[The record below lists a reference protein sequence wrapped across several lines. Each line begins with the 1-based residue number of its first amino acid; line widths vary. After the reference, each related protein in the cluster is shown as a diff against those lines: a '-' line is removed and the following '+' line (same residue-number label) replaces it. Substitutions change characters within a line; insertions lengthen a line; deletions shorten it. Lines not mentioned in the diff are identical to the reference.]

1 MAQNI
6 YDRADFFEGYSQ
18 LPRSRQGLSG
28 APEWPSLEGLLPDLH
43 GLDVV
48 DLGCGFG
55 WFCRWARERGAA
67 SVLGLDLSENMLTGA
82 RALTTDESIT
92 YRRSDLEHLTLPER
106 RFGLAFSS
114 LALHYVEAL
123 AKLIATV
130 QRALLPEARFVFSV
144 EHPMY
149 TAPAH
154 PGWVLD
160 AAQLES
166 WCVNQYALEGPRT
179 TDWLAPGVVKQHRKL
194 ATYVN
199 LLIASGFQ
207 ISAIDEWSP
216 SDAQLAAAPELAP
229 ERERPTFLLIAAR
242 MP

>member
-6 YDRADFFEGYSQ
+6 YDQAEFFEGYAR
-18 LPRSRQGLSG
+18 LPRSQLGLLG
-28 APEWPSLEGLLPDLH
+28 APEWPSLQRLLPDVR

-55 WFCRWARERGAA
+55 WFCRWAREQDAA
-67 SVLGLDLSENMLTGA
+67 SVLGVDISENMLA
-82 RALTTDESIT
+82 RAQALTPDKAIT
-92 YRRSDLEHLTLPER
+92 YQRADLEHLALPER
-106 RFGLAFSS
+106 RFGLAYSS
-114 LALHYVEAL
+114 LALHYVDAL
-123 AKLIATV
+123 PELIGSIR
-130 QRALLPEARFVFSV
+130 RALLPEARFVFSV
-144 EHPMY
+144 EHPIY

-154 PGWVLD
+154 PDWVLD
-160 AAQLES
+160 ANQRKS

-179 TDWLAPGVVKQHRKL
+179 TNWLAPGVIKQHRRL

-207 ISAIDEWSP
+207 LAALEEWSP

-229 ERERPTFLLIAAR
+229 ERERPTFLLVAAR
-242 MP
+242 VV